1 MPDTDKALPENSKE
15 NLDRKLDHAV
25 EETFPTSDPVSV
37 QITKG
42 GAIDYDEHGNAIS
55 HEGGTSGQNTSGS
68 VEGVVDQAKETLS
81 TVADSAS
88 EAARG
93 AFDQGMSYVQQAGDL
108 YPGAE
113 RSVREGTQ
121 AIQRRATENP
131 LMTLLVTGAIGYAL
145 AWMIHGGRGT
155 RREGMPSRPTTRR
168 DLPGQRT
175 GKPLIESDRVEGTAV
190 YDPGGKRIGT
200 VKRVM
205 IEKVEGR
212 VAYAVLSFGG
222 FMGFGQEEYA
232 IPWRKLDYD
241 TSLEGYRTDITE
253 EQLRGAPGFSYDQ
266 DEDWSDRSREQALH
280 DHYRVTAYW
289 IVP

>member
-1 MPDTDKALPENSKE
+1 
-15 NLDRKLDHAV
+15 
-25 EETFPTSDPVSV
+25 V
-37 QITKG
+37 QVTKG
-42 GAIDYDEHGNAIS
+42 GAIDYDDAGNPLS
-55 HEGGTSGQNTSGS
+55 QGGAEAPGY
-68 VEGVVDQAKETLS
+68 VPQATEALAS
-81 TVADSAS
+81 AASSAS

-93 AFDQGMSYVQQAGDL
+93 AFDQGKSYVGQAADR
-108 YPGAE
+108 YPDDQHAL
-113 RSVREGTQ
+113 REGTR
-121 AIQRRATENP
+121 AVQRQATENP
-131 LMTLLVTGAIGYAL
+131 IMTLLMTGAIGYAL
-145 AWMIHGGRGT
+145 AWMIHGGQGA
-155 RREGMPSRPTTRR
+155 SRQRMRSGAGARR

-190 YDPGGKRIGT
+190 HDVQGNRIGT
-200 VKRVM
+200 VKRLM

-222 FMGFGQEEYA
+222 FMGFGREEYA

-253 EQLRGAPGFSYDQ
+253 EQLRSAPRFTYDR